1 MYCCHFMDVVGAV
14 VIVVVADVVVV
25 VAVLV
30 LPFCGYWEYSHV
42 GGKISHWIFNSSLL
56 II

>member
-1 MYCCHFMDVVGAV
+1 MDVVGAV